1 MKHTFIDPHEVADT
15 LNGFFLRKSIDLS
28 IEPYVDLDINSD
40 DKFFK
45 WNRTDKKRCFS
56 FENINIFS
64 IV

>member
-15 LNGFFLRKSIDLS
+15 LNRFFLRNFIDLS
-28 IEPYVDLDINSD
+28 VEQYADLQINSD
-40 DKFFK
+40 NKFFK